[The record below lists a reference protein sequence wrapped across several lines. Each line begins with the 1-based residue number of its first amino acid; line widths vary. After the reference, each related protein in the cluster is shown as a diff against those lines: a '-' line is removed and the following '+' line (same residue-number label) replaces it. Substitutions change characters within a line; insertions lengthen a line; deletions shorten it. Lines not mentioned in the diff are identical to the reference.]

1 MYRLYVA
8 SPNSM
13 SKLKM
18 PRTSPSLDMTPM
30 VDLGFLLVT
39 FFMLTAQFRPEEAV
53 VVDTPSSMSQSPI
66 PTENLMTVTV
76 DSSGRVF
83 WDFTDKKV
91 RAEVIKEMA
100 KRYNLT
106 LGPEQEQRFVNLNDI
121 GIPMQKLSAYLSLDS
136 PLERK
141 EMDRASPGVPI
152 DSTDNQLLNWIRVT
166 QLIFSSGAEGK
177 NPIVALKGDGNV
189 NYSVISKVIKI
200 FQSPTVAINR
210 FKMITDLEESRIMTP
225 ATEKK

>member
-1 MYRLYVA
+1 
-8 SPNSM
+8 M

-18 PRTSPSLDMTPM
+18 PRSSPDLDMTPM
-30 VDLGFLLVT
+30 VDLAFLLVT

-53 VVDTPSSMSQSPI
+53 VVDTPSSMSQSPV

-76 DSSGRVF
+76 DSAGRVF

-100 KRYNLT
+100 KRYNFT
-106 LGPEQEQRFVNLNDI
+106 LDAEQQQRFVNLNDI
-121 GIPMQKLSAYLSLDS
+121 GLPVQQLPTYLSLDT
-136 PLERK
+136 PQERK
-141 EMDRASPGVPI
+141 QVDQASPGIPI
-152 DSTDNQLLNWIRVT
+152 DSTNNQLLDWIRVT
-166 QLIFSSGAEGK
+166 QLIFSSGADGK

-200 FQSPTVAINR
+200 FQSPNVAINR
-210 FKMITDLEESRIMTP
+210 FKMITDLEESRMQAP
-225 ATEKK
+225 VAEQK